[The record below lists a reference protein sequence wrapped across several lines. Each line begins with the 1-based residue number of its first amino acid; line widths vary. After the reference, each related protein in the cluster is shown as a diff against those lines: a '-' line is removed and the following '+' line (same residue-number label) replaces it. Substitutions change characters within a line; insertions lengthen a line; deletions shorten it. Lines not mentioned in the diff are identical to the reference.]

1 MNPQK
6 LVLRLLPAH
15 PSSAHFS
22 LSSQTSRD
30 SGEVLLL
37 SLALGGWW
45 GEKLQRRM
53 EVEPGRGP
61 TQPQALEVA
70 AKGRGPQEQD
80 ASVRPQEAPASRK
93 SQEQTVQGG
102 WLG

>member
-37 SLALGGWW
+37 SSGAGGAWAW
-45 GEKLQRRM
+45 THTAQ
-53 EVEPGRGP
+53 
-61 TQPQALEVA
+61 QALEVA

-93 SQEQTVQGG
+93 SQEQRVQGG
-102 WLG
+102 WPH